1 MKRKTMIYSC
11 IPVIATLAAGFSTT
25 LYAEGGSME
34 SANTGLAALEKA
46 AESTQKTTEAL
57 KGVETSAVTSEVQ
70 GGLTETLVNK
80 LGITTEQAEG
90 GAGAIFQSAK
100 GQLDEEQFAELSASV
115 PEMDTLLKAA
125 PEPSESLG
133 GITDQA
139 SAVLG
144 DDVKTYGNL
153 AELASSFKE
162 LKLSP
167 DMVDEFVPVVV
178 DYVRTNGGASAANM
192 LQSVLYGM

>member
-1 MKRKTMIYSC
+1 MKRKTMIHSC
-11 IPVIATLAAGFSTT
+11 IPVIATLAAGFAPP
-25 LYAEGGSME
+25 LFAEGGSME
-34 SANTGLAALEKA
+34 SVNEGLTALQQA

-57 KGVETSAVTSEVQ
+57 KGAETSAVASQVQ
-70 GGLTETLVNK
+70 GGLTEKLVDQ
-80 LGITTEQAEG
+80 LGITTEQAQG

-100 GQLDEEQFAELSASV
+100 GQLNEEQFADLSASV
-115 PEMDTLLKAA
+115 PEMDSLLKAA

-133 GITDQA
+133 GITDQV

-144 DDVKTYGNL
+144 DDAKAYGNL

>member
-1 MKRKTMIYSC
+1 MRRKSIIHSC
-11 IPVIATLAAGFSTT
+11 LPVMAALATGFAPT
-25 LYAEGGSME
+25 LFAEGVSMD
-34 SANTGLAALEKA
+34 SANEGLAALEKA

-57 KGVETSAVTSEVQ
+57 QSAETSAVTPQVQ
-70 GGLTETLVNK
+70 GGLTETLVDK
-80 LGITTEQAEG
+80 LGITTEQAQG

-100 GQLDEEQFAELSASV
+100 GQLDEEQFAKLSESV
-115 PEMDTLLKAA
+115 PEMDALLKAA
-125 PEPSESLG
+125 PTQSESLG
-133 GITDQA
+133 GITDQV

-144 DDVKTYGNL
+144 DDAKSYGNL

-167 DMVDEFVPVVV
+167 DLVDEFVPVVV
-178 DYVRTNGGASAANM
+178 DYVRTNGGASTANM